1 MSKIPPQR
9 ISALFHVFKLFNSN
23 HVIYNFIIYNLQIS
37 IFGAKVRKIPLPLFL
52 SLKCCHIMNKL
63 LKLSCLSLFLA
74 LVICSCS
81 SPQKY
86 SYETVPND
94 PLKARIYTLDNG
106 LKVYLTVNKE
116 TPRIQTFIAVRVG
129 GKNDPAETTGLA
141 HYFEHLMFKGTDKYG
156 TQDYATEKPLL
167 DQIEQQFEIYRKT
180 TDETERKA
188 IYHTIDSLSYE
199 ASKYAIPNEYDKLMA
214 AIGSTGSNAYTWYD
228 QTVYQEDIPSNQ
240 IENWAK
246 IQADRFENNV
256 IRGFHTELEAVYE
269 EKNMSLTRDN
279 SKIQEA
285 IFSSLF
291 PKHPYGTQTVL
302 GTQENLKNPSIT
314 NIKNYYKQWYVP
326 NNMAICM
333 SGDLDPDETIA
344 MIDKYFGSLKPNPE
358 LPKLDLPKEDP
369 ITAPIVKEVLG
380 PDAESVALAWRFP
393 GASSKDFEILQV
405 VSQVLYNGQAGLIDL
420 NLNQQQKVLNSY
432 GYPMGLADYSALILG
447 GQPKQGQT
455 LEEVKDLLLSEIKKL
470 RTGEFDEKML
480 QANINNFKLNELQ
493 SMESNEGRADMFV
506 NSFIDG
512 TNWEDE
518 VTAIDRMAKL
528 TKEDIA
534 AFANQYLKEDNYAVI
549 YKKQGKD
556 PNEKKMTKPEITPI
570 VSNRDVTSPFL
581 TSIQESVVKP
591 IEPVFL
597 DFKKDMS
604 QLTAKSDIPVLY
616 KQNVAN
622 DLFQLI
628 YVFDMG
634 NNNDKA
640 LGTAFDYL
648 EYLGTSDM
656 TPEELKSEF
665 YRLACTFYVSPGN
678 ERTYVVLSG
687 LNENMPAAMQLF
699 EKLLADAQVN
709 KEAYENLV
717 EDILKARTDAKLNQG
732 KNFSRLMNYAMYG
745 PQSPATNVLTEAEL
759 ISMNPQELVDRIHN
773 QNNYKHRILYYGPS
787 SSKDLLATIDQ
798 YHQVPAVL
806 KDIPAGNEYPYLET
820 PTTKVLIA
828 PYEAKQIYMAQ
839 ISNLDK
845 KYDPAIE
852 PTRELYNEYFGGG
865 MNSIVFQEMRET
877 RGLAYSAWAGMLPPN
892 YLKYPYTIRTQIAT
906 QNDKMIDAVN
916 TFNDIINNMPES
928 EAAFK
933 LAKEGLINRM
943 RTDRI
948 IKSDIIWT
956 YINAQDLGQNVDP
969 RIKLYN
975 DVQTMTLKDIV
986 DFQKEWVKGRT
997 YVYCI
1002 LGDKKDLDMNKLK
1015 AVGPIEELTQQQ
1027 IFGY

>member
-1 MSKIPPQR
+1 
-9 ISALFHVFKLFNSN
+9 
-23 HVIYNFIIYNLQIS
+23 
-37 IFGAKVRKIPLPLFL
+37 
-52 SLKCCHIMNKL
+52 MNKL
-63 LKLSCLSLFLA
+63 LKLSCLSLFLI
-74 LVICSCS
+74 LVISSCS
-81 SPQKY
+81 SQKKY
-86 SYETVPND
+86 SYESVPND

-156 TQDYATEKPLL
+156 TQNYAAEKPLL
-167 DQIEQQFEIYRKT
+167 DEIEHQFEIYRKT
-180 TDETERKA
+180 TDEAERKA
-188 IYHTIDSLSYE
+188 IYHTIDSISYE
-199 ASKYAIPNEYDKLMA
+199 ASKYAIPNEYDKLMT

-269 EKNMSLTRDN
+269 EKNMSLTQDN
-279 SKIQEA
+279 SKVQEA
-285 IFSSLF
+285 IFTALF

-344 MIDKYFGSLKPNPE
+344 TIDKYFGGMQPNPE
-358 LPKLDLPKEDP
+358 LPKLNLPKEES
-369 ITAPIVKEVLG
+369 ITQPVVKEVLG

-393 GASSKDFEILQV
+393 GASSKDFEVMQV
-405 VSQVLYNGQAGLIDL
+405 VSQVLYNGKAGLIDL
-420 NLNQQQKVLNSY
+420 NLNQQQKVLAGY
-432 GYPMGLADYSALILG
+432 GYLMGLADYSAFLLG
-447 GQPKQGQT
+447 GLPKQGQT
-455 LEEVKDLLLSEIKKL
+455 LEEVKDLLLTEIKKL
-470 RTGEFDEKML
+470 CAGDFDEKML
-480 QANINNFKLNELQ
+480 EANINNFKLGELQ
-493 SMESNEGRADMFV
+493 DMESNEGRADLFV
-506 NSFIDG
+506 NSFING
-512 TNWEDE
+512 TDWEEE

-528 TKEDIA
+528 TKEDIV
-534 AFANQYLKEDNYAVI
+534 AFANKYLKEDNYAVI

-556 PNEKKMTKPEITPI
+556 PNEKKMPKPEITPI
-570 VSNRDVTSPFL
+570 VSNRDIASPFL

-597 DFKKDMS
+597 DYKKDMS
-604 QLTAKSDIPVLY
+604 QLTAKSGIPVLY

-634 NNNDKA
+634 NNQDKA
-640 LGTAFDYL
+640 LETAFDYL

-656 TPEELKSEF
+656 TPEQVKSEF
-665 YRLACTFYVSPGN
+665 YRLACTFFVSPGN
-678 ERTYVVLSG
+678 QRTYVVLSG

-709 KEAYENLV
+709 KEAYANLTS
-717 EDILKARTDAKLNQG
+717 DILKARSDAKLNQG
-732 KNFSRLMNYAMYG
+732 QNFSRLVNFAMYG
-745 PQSPATNVLTEAEL
+745 PNSPATNLLSEAEL
-759 ISMNPQELVDRIHN
+759 TSMNPQELVDRIHN
-773 QNNYKHRILYYGPS
+773 QNSYKHRILYYGPS
-787 SSKDLLATIDQ
+787 TDKELLAIIDQ
-798 YHQVPAVL
+798 NHQVPATL
-806 KDIPAGNEYPYLET
+806 KDIPAGNEYPYCET
-820 PTTKVLIA
+820 PVTKILFA

-845 KYDPAIE
+845 KFDPAIE
-852 PTRELYNEYFGGG
+852 STRELYNEYFGGG

-877 RGLAYSAWAGMLPPN
+877 RGLAYSAWASLLQPS
-892 YLKYPYTIRTQIAT
+892 YLKYPYVIRTQIAT

-933 LAKEGLINRM
+933 LAKEGLINRL

-948 IKSDIIWT
+948 IKSDIIWS
-956 YINAQDLGQNVDP
+956 YINAQDLGQDVDS
-969 RIKLYN
+969 RIQLYN
-975 DVQTMTLKDIV
+975 EVQNMTLKDVV
-986 DFQKEWVKGRT
+986 DFQKQWIKGRT

-1015 AVGPIEELTQQQ
+1015 AVGPIEELTQKQ

>member
-1 MSKIPPQR
+1 
-9 ISALFHVFKLFNSN
+9 
-23 HVIYNFIIYNLQIS
+23 
-37 IFGAKVRKIPLPLFL
+37 
-52 SLKCCHIMNKL
+52 MNKR
-63 LKLSCLSLFLA
+63 LKLSCFSLLLA
-74 LVICSCS
+74 LVIGSCS
-81 SPQKY
+81 APEKY

-141 HYFEHLMFKGTDKYG
+141 HYFEHLMFKGTDKFG

-167 DQIEQQFEIYRKT
+167 DAIEQQFEIYRKT
-180 TDETERKA
+180 TDEAERKA

-246 IQADRFENNV
+246 IQSDRFENNV

-279 SKIQEA
+279 SKVQEA

-333 SGDLDPDETIA
+333 SGDLDPEKTIA
-344 MIDKYFGSLKPNPE
+344 LIDKYFGQQQPNPE
-358 LPKLDLPKEDP
+358 LPKLNLPKEEP
-369 ITAPIVKEVLG
+369 ISQPVVKDVLG
-380 PDAESVALAWRFP
+380 PDAESIALAWRFP
-393 GASSKDFEILQV
+393 GASDKDFETLQV
-405 VSQVLYNGQAGLIDL
+405 VSQVLYNGAAGLIDL

-432 GYPMGLADYSALILG
+432 GYPMGLADYSVLLLG
-447 GQPKQGQT
+447 GLPKQGQT
-455 LEEVKDLLLSEIKKL
+455 LDEVKDLLLKEISKL
-470 RTGEFDEKML
+470 RTGDFDDKML
-480 QANINNFKLNELQ
+480 EANINNFKLAELQ

-506 NSFIDG
+506 SSFING
-512 TNWEDE
+512 TDWKDE
-518 VTAIDRMAKL
+518 VSAIDRMSTL
-528 TKEDIA
+528 TKEDIV
-534 AFANQYLKEDNYAVI
+534 AFANKYLKEDNYAAI

-556 PNEKKMTKPEITPI
+556 PDEKKMTKPEITPI
-570 VSNRDVTSPFL
+570 ISNRDVASPFL
-581 TSIQESVVKP
+581 VEVQESAVQP

-597 DFKKDMS
+597 DFKKDLN

-634 NNNDKA
+634 NNHDKA

-665 YRLACTFYVSPGN
+665 YRLACTFYVNPGS

-699 EKLLADAQVN
+699 EKLLADAQIN
-709 KEAYENLV
+709 QEAYTNMTG
-717 EDILKARTDAKLNQG
+717 DILKARADAKLNQG
-732 KNFSRLMNYAMYG
+732 KSFSRLVSYAMYG
-745 PQSPATNVLTEAEL
+745 PDSPTTNLLTEAEL
-759 ISMNPQELVDRIHN
+759 ANMNPQELVDRIHN
-773 QNNYKHRILYYGPS
+773 QNSYKHRILYYGPS
-787 SSKDLLATIDQ
+787 SSKDLLATINQ
-798 YHQVPAVL
+798 YHQIPETL

-820 PTTKVLIA
+820 PVTKILVA
-828 PYEAKQIYMAQ
+828 PYDAKQIYMAQ

-852 PTRELYNEYFGGG
+852 PVRELYNEYFGSG

-877 RGLAYSAWAGMLPPN
+877 RGLAYSAWAGMMPPS
-892 YLKYPYTIRTQIAT
+892 YLKYPYVLRTQIAT

-933 LAKEGLINRM
+933 LAKDGLINRM

-948 IKSDIIWT
+948 IKGDIIWS
-956 YINAQDLGQNVDP
+956 YIDAQDLGQSVDP

-975 DVQTMTLKDIV
+975 DVQNMTLKDIA
-986 DFQKEWVKGRT
+986 DFQKQWVKGRT

-1002 LGDKKDLDMNKLK
+1002 LGDKKDLELDKLK
-1015 AVGPIEELTQQQ
+1015 TVGPIEELTQKQ

>member
-1 MSKIPPQR
+1 
-9 ISALFHVFKLFNSN
+9 
-23 HVIYNFIIYNLQIS
+23 
-37 IFGAKVRKIPLPLFL
+37 
-52 SLKCCHIMNKL
+52 MNKR
-63 LKLSCLSLFLA
+63 LKLSCFSLLLA
-74 LVICSCS
+74 LVIGSCS
-81 SPQKY
+81 APEKY

-116 TPRIQTFIAVRVG
+116 TPRIQTFVAVRVG

-141 HYFEHLMFKGTDKYG
+141 HYFEHLMFKGTDKFG

-167 DQIEQQFEIYRKT
+167 DAIEQQFEIYRKT
-180 TDETERKA
+180 TDEAERKA

-246 IQADRFENNV
+246 IQSDRFENNV

-279 SKIQEA
+279 EKVQEA

-333 SGDLDPDETIA
+333 SGDLDPEKTIA
-344 MIDKYFGSLKPNPE
+344 LIDKYFGRQQPNPE
-358 LPKLDLPKEDP
+358 LPKLNLPKEEP
-369 ITAPIVKEVLG
+369 ISQPVVKDVLG
-380 PDAESVALAWRFP
+380 PDAESIALAWRFP
-393 GASSKDFEILQV
+393 GASDKDFETLQV
-405 VSQVLYNGQAGLIDL
+405 VSQVLYNGTAGLIDL

-432 GYPMGLADYSALILG
+432 GYPMGLADYSVLLLG
-447 GQPKQGQT
+447 GLPKQGQT
-455 LEEVKDLLLSEIKKL
+455 LDEVKDLLLKEINKL
-470 RTGEFDEKML
+470 RTGDFDDKML
-480 QANINNFKLNELQ
+480 EANINNFKLAQLQ

-506 NSFIDG
+506 SSFING
-512 TNWEDE
+512 TDWKDE
-518 VTAIDRMAKL
+518 VNAIDRMSKL
-528 TKEDIA
+528 TKEDIV
-534 AFANQYLKEDNYAVI
+534 AFANKYLKEDNYAAI

-570 VSNRDVTSPFL
+570 ISNRDVASPFL
-581 TSIQESVVKP
+581 AEIQESAVQP

-597 DFKKDMS
+597 DFKKDLNL
-604 QLTAKSDIPVLY
+604 LTAKSDIPILY
-616 KQNVAN
+616 KQNVTN

-634 NNNDKA
+634 NNHDKA

-665 YRLACTFYVSPGN
+665 YRLACTFFVSPGN

-687 LNENMPAAMQLF
+687 LNENMPDAMQLF

-709 KEAYENLV
+709 QEAYISMAG
-717 EDILKARTDAKLNQG
+717 DILKARADEKLNQG
-732 KNFSRLMNYAMYG
+732 KNFSRLMSYAMYG
-745 PQSPATNVLTEAEL
+745 PDSPTTNLLTEAEL
-759 ISMNPQELVDRIHN
+759 TKLNPQELVDRIHN
-773 QNNYKHRILYYGPS
+773 QNSYKHRILYYGPS
-787 SSKDLLATIDQ
+787 SSKDLLAIINQ
-798 YHQVPAVL
+798 HHQVPETL

-820 PTTKVLIA
+820 PATKVLIA
-828 PYEAKQIYMAQ
+828 PYDAKQIYMAQ

-852 PTRELYNEYFGGG
+852 PVRELYNEYFGGG

-877 RGLAYSAWAGMLPPN
+877 RGLAYSAWAGMMVPS
-892 YLKYPYTIRTQIAT
+892 YLKYPYVLRTQIAT

-933 LAKEGLINRM
+933 LAKDGLINRM

-948 IKSDIIWT
+948 IKGDIIWS
-956 YINAQDLGQNVDP
+956 YIDAQDLGQSVDP

-975 DVQTMTLKDIV
+975 DVQNMTLKDIA
-986 DFQKEWVKGRT
+986 DFQKQWVKGRT

-1002 LGDKKDLDMNKLK
+1002 LGDKKDLELDKLK
-1015 AVGPIEELTQQQ
+1015 TVGPIEELTQKQ

>member
-1 MSKIPPQR
+1 
-9 ISALFHVFKLFNSN
+9 
-23 HVIYNFIIYNLQIS
+23 
-37 IFGAKVRKIPLPLFL
+37 
-52 SLKCCHIMNKL
+52 MNKR
-63 LKLSCLSLFLA
+63 LKLSCFSLLLA
-74 LVICSCS
+74 LVIGSCS
-81 SPQKY
+81 APEKY

-116 TPRIQTFIAVRVG
+116 TPRIQTFVAVRVG

-141 HYFEHLMFKGTDKYG
+141 HYFEHLMFKGTDKFG

-167 DQIEQQFEIYRKT
+167 DAIEQQFEIYRKT
-180 TDETERKA
+180 TDEAERKA

-246 IQADRFENNV
+246 IQSDRFENNV

-279 SKIQEA
+279 EKVQEA

-333 SGDLDPDETIA
+333 SGDLDPEKTIA
-344 MIDKYFGSLKPNPE
+344 LIDKYFGRQQPNPE
-358 LPKLDLPKEDP
+358 LPKLNLPKEEHISQP
-369 ITAPIVKEVLG
+369 VVKDVLG
-380 PDAESVALAWRFP
+380 PDAESIALAWRFP
-393 GASSKDFEILQV
+393 GASDKDFETLQV
-405 VSQVLYNGQAGLIDL
+405 VSQVLYNGTAGLIDL

-432 GYPMGLADYSALILG
+432 GYPMGLADYSVLLLG
-447 GQPKQGQT
+447 GLPKQGQK
-455 LEEVKDLLLSEIKKL
+455 LDEVKDLLLKEINKL
-470 RTGEFDEKML
+470 RTGDFDDKML
-480 QANINNFKLNELQ
+480 EANINNFKLAQLQ

-506 NSFIDG
+506 SSFING
-512 TNWEDE
+512 TDWKDE
-518 VTAIDRMAKL
+518 VNAIDRMSKL
-528 TKEDIA
+528 TKEDIV
-534 AFANQYLKEDNYAVI
+534 AFANKYLKENNYAAI

-570 VSNRDVTSPFL
+570 ISNRDVASPFL
-581 TSIQESVVKP
+581 AEIQESAVQP

-597 DFKKDMS
+597 DFKKDLN
-604 QLTAKSDIPVLY
+604 QLTAKSDIPILY
-616 KQNVAN
+616 KQNVTN

-634 NNNDKA
+634 NNHDKA

-665 YRLACTFYVSPGN
+665 YRLTCTFYVSPGN

-687 LNENMPAAMQLF
+687 LNENMPDAMQLF

-709 KEAYENLV
+709 QEAYINMAG
-717 EDILKARTDAKLNQG
+717 DILKARADEKLNQG
-732 KNFSRLMNYAMYG
+732 KNFSRLVSYAMYG
-745 PQSPATNVLTEAEL
+745 PDSPTTNLLTEAEL
-759 ISMNPQELVDRIHN
+759 TKLNPQELVDRIHN
-773 QNNYKHRILYYGPS
+773 QNSYKHRILYYGPS
-787 SSKDLLATIDQ
+787 SSKDLLAIINQ
-798 YHQVPAVL
+798 HHQVPETL

-820 PTTKVLIA
+820 PATKVLIA
-828 PYEAKQIYMAQ
+828 PYDAKQIYMAQ

-852 PTRELYNEYFGGG
+852 PVRELYNEYFGGG

-877 RGLAYSAWAGMLPPN
+877 RGLAYSAWAGMMAPS
-892 YLKYPYTIRTQIAT
+892 YLKYPYVLRTQIAT

-933 LAKEGLINRM
+933 LAKDGLMNRM

-948 IKSDIIWT
+948 IKGDIIWS
-956 YINAQDLGQNVDP
+956 YIDAQDLGQNVDP

-975 DVQTMTLKDIV
+975 DVQNMTLKDIA
-986 DFQKEWVKGRT
+986 DFQKQWVKGRT

-1002 LGDKKDLDMNKLK
+1002 LGDKKDLELDKLK

>member
-1 MSKIPPQR
+1 
-9 ISALFHVFKLFNSN
+9 
-23 HVIYNFIIYNLQIS
+23 
-37 IFGAKVRKIPLPLFL
+37 
-52 SLKCCHIMNKL
+52 MNKL

-74 LVICSCS
+74 LVMSSCS
-81 SPQKY
+81 SQKKY

-156 TQDYATEKPLL
+156 TQDYA
-167 DQIEQQFEIYRKT
+167 
-180 TDETERKA
+180 DEAERKA

-214 AIGSTGSNAYTWYD
+214 AIGSSGSNAYTWYD

-279 SKIQEA
+279 SKVQEA

-344 MIDKYFGSLKPNPE
+344 LIDKYFGGLKPNPE
-358 LPKLDLPKEDP
+358 LPKLNLPKEDP
-369 ITAPIVKEVLG
+369 ITAPVVKEVLG

-393 GASSKDFEILQV
+393 GLASKDFEVLQV
-405 VSQVLYNGQAGLIDL
+405 VSQVLYNGKAGLIDL
-420 NLNQQQKVLNSY
+420 DLNQQQKVLNSY
-432 GYPMGLADYSALILG
+432 GYPMGLADYSAFILG
-447 GQPKQGQT
+447 GLPKQGQT
-455 LEEVKDLLLSEIKKL
+455 LEEVKDLLLNEIKKL
-470 RTGEFDEKML
+470 RAGEFDEKML
-480 QANINNFKLNELQ
+480 QANINNFKLYELQ
-493 SMESNEGRADMFV
+493 SMESNEGRADIFV
-506 NSFIDG
+506 NSFING

-528 TKEDIA
+528 TKEDIV
-534 AFANQYLKEDNYAVI
+534 AFADKYLKEDNYAVV

-570 VSNRDVTSPFL
+570 VSNRDVASPFL
-581 TSIQESVVKP
+581 TSIQENAVKP

-616 KQNVAN
+616 KQNTTN

-709 KEAYENLV
+709 KEAYNNLV
-717 EDILKARTDAKLNQG
+717 GDILKARADAKLNQG
-732 KNFSRLMNYAMYG
+732 QNFSRLMNYAMYG
-745 PQSPATNVLTEAEL
+745 PKSPATNLLTEAEL
-759 ISMNPQELVDRIHN
+759 ASMNPQELVDRIHN

-787 SSKDLLATIDQ
+787 SSKDLLATIEQ
-798 YHQVPAVL
+798 YHQVPATL
-806 KDIPAGNEYPYLET
+806 KDIPAGNEYSYLET
-820 PTTKVLIA
+820 PATKVLVA

-877 RGLAYSAWAGMLPPN
+877 RGLAYSAWAGIMPPS

-956 YINAQDLGQNVDP
+956 YINAQDLGQSVDP

-1015 AVGPIEELTQQQ
+1015 AVGPIEELTQEQ

>member
-1 MSKIPPQR
+1 
-9 ISALFHVFKLFNSN
+9 
-23 HVIYNFIIYNLQIS
+23 
-37 IFGAKVRKIPLPLFL
+37 
-52 SLKCCHIMNKL
+52 MNKL

-74 LVICSCS
+74 LVMSSCS
-81 SPQKY
+81 SQKKY

-156 TQDYATEKPLL
+156 TQDYAAEKPLL
-167 DQIEQQFEIYRKT
+167 DQIEQQFEIYRQT
-180 TDETERKA
+180 TDEAERKA

-214 AIGSTGSNAYTWYD
+214 AIGSSGSNAYTWYD

-279 SKIQEA
+279 SKVQEA

-344 MIDKYFGSLKPNPE
+344 LIDKYFGGLKPNPE
-358 LPKLDLPKEDP
+358 LPKLNLPKEDP
-369 ITAPIVKEVLG
+369 ITAPVVKEVLG

-393 GASSKDFEILQV
+393 GLASKDFEVLQV
-405 VSQVLYNGQAGLIDL
+405 VSQVLYNGKAGLIDL
-420 NLNQQQKVLNSY
+420 DLNQQQKVLNSY
-432 GYPMGLADYSALILG
+432 GYPMGLADYSAFILG
-447 GQPKQGQT
+447 GLPKQGQT
-455 LEEVKDLLLSEIKKL
+455 LEEVKDLLLNEI
-470 RTGEFDEKML
+470 KML
-480 QANINNFKLNELQ
+480 QANINNFKLYELQ
-493 SMESNEGRADMFV
+493 SMESNEGRADIFV
-506 NSFIDG
+506 NSFING

-528 TKEDIA
+528 TKEDIV
-534 AFANQYLKEDNYAVI
+534 AFADKYLKEDNYAVV

-570 VSNRDVTSPFL
+570 VSNRDVASPFL
-581 TSIQESVVKP
+581 TSIQENAVKP

-616 KQNVAN
+616 KQNTTN

-709 KEAYENLV
+709 KEAYNNLV
-717 EDILKARTDAKLNQG
+717 GDILKARADAKLNQG
-732 KNFSRLMNYAMYG
+732 QNFSRLMNYAMYG
-745 PQSPATNVLTEAEL
+745 PKSPATNLLTEAEL
-759 ISMNPQELVDRIHN
+759 ASMNPQELVDRIHN

-787 SSKDLLATIDQ
+787 SSKDLLATIEQ
-798 YHQVPAVL
+798 YHQVPATL
-806 KDIPAGNEYPYLET
+806 KDIPAGNEYSYLET
-820 PTTKVLIA
+820 PATKVLVA

-877 RGLAYSAWAGMLPPN
+877 RGLAYSAWAGIMPPS

-956 YINAQDLGQNVDP
+956 YINAQDLGQSVDP

-1015 AVGPIEELTQQQ
+1015 AVGPIEELTQEQ

>member
-1 MSKIPPQR
+1 
-9 ISALFHVFKLFNSN
+9 
-23 HVIYNFIIYNLQIS
+23 
-37 IFGAKVRKIPLPLFL
+37 
-52 SLKCCHIMNKL
+52 MNKL

-94 PLKARIYTLDNG
+94 PLKARIYTLGNG

-180 TDETERKA
+180 TDEAERKA

-447 GQPKQGQT
+447 GQPKQVQT

>member
-1 MSKIPPQR
+1 
-9 ISALFHVFKLFNSN
+9 
-23 HVIYNFIIYNLQIS
+23 
-37 IFGAKVRKIPLPLFL
+37 
-52 SLKCCHIMNKL
+52 MNKR
-63 LKLSCLSLFLA
+63 LKLSCFSLLLA
-74 LVICSCS
+74 LVIGSCS
-81 SPQKY
+81 APEKY

-141 HYFEHLMFKGTDKYG
+141 HYFEHLMFKGTDKFG

-167 DQIEQQFEIYRKT
+167 DAIEQQFEIYRKT
-180 TDETERKA
+180 TDEAERKA

-199 ASKYAIPNEYDKLMA
+199 ASKYAIPNEYDKLMV

-246 IQADRFENNV
+246 IQSDRFENNV

-279 SKIQEA
+279 SKVQEA

-333 SGDLDPDETIA
+333 SGDLDPEKTIA
-344 MIDKYFGSLKPNPE
+344 LIDQYFGQQQPNPE
-358 LPKLDLPKEDP
+358 LPKLNLPKEEP
-369 ITAPIVKEVLG
+369 ISQPVVKDVLG
-380 PDAESVALAWRFP
+380 PDAESIALAWRFP
-393 GASSKDFEILQV
+393 GASDKDFETLQV
-405 VSQVLYNGQAGLIDL
+405 VSQVLYNGAAGLIDL

-432 GYPMGLADYSALILG
+432 GYPMGLADYSVLLLG
-447 GQPKQGQT
+447 GLPKQGQT
-455 LEEVKDLLLSEIKKL
+455 LDEVKDLLLKEISKL
-470 RTGEFDEKML
+470 RTGDFDDKML
-480 QANINNFKLNELQ
+480 EANINNFKLAELQ

-506 NSFIDG
+506 SSFING
-512 TNWEDE
+512 TDWKDE
-518 VTAIDRMAKL
+518 VSAIDRMSKL
-528 TKEDIA
+528 TKEDIVV
-534 AFANQYLKEDNYAVI
+534 FANKYLKEDNYAAI

-556 PNEKKMTKPEITPI
+556 PDEKKMTKPEITPI
-570 VSNRDVTSPFL
+570 ISNRDVASPFL
-581 TSIQESVVKP
+581 AEVQESAVQP
-591 IEPVFL
+591 IEPIFL
-597 DFKKDMS
+597 DFKKDLN

-634 NNNDKA
+634 NNHDKA

-665 YRLACTFYVSPGN
+665 YRLACTFYVNPGS

-709 KEAYENLV
+709 QEAYTNMTG
-717 EDILKARTDAKLNQG
+717 DILKARADAKLNQG
-732 KNFSRLMNYAMYG
+732 KNFSRLVSYAMYG
-745 PQSPATNVLTEAEL
+745 PDSPTTNLLTEAEL
-759 ISMNPQELVDRIHN
+759 ANMNPQELVDRIHN
-773 QNNYKHRILYYGPS
+773 QNSYKHRILYYGPS
-787 SSKDLLATIDQ
+787 SSKDLLATINQ
-798 YHQVPAVL
+798 YHQIPETL

-820 PTTKVLIA
+820 PVTKILVA
-828 PYEAKQIYMAQ
+828 PYDAKQIYMAQ

-845 KYDPAIE
+845 KYDPTIE
-852 PTRELYNEYFGGG
+852 PVRELYNEYFGGG

-877 RGLAYSAWAGMLPPN
+877 RGLAYSAWAGMMPPS
-892 YLKYPYTIRTQIAT
+892 YLKYPYVLRTQIAT

-933 LAKEGLINRM
+933 LAKDGLINRM

-948 IKSDIIWT
+948 IKGDIIWS
-956 YINAQDLGQNVDP
+956 YINAQDLGQSVDP

-975 DVQTMTLKDIV
+975 DVQNMTLKDIA
-986 DFQKEWVKGRT
+986 DFQKQWVKGRT

-1002 LGDKKDLDMNKLK
+1002 LGDKKDLELDKLK
-1015 AVGPIEELTQQQ
+1015 TVGPIEELTQKQ

>member
-1 MSKIPPQR
+1 
-9 ISALFHVFKLFNSN
+9 
-23 HVIYNFIIYNLQIS
+23 
-37 IFGAKVRKIPLPLFL
+37 
-52 SLKCCHIMNKL
+52 MNKL

-74 LVICSCS
+74 VVICSCS
-81 SPQKY
+81 SQKKY

-141 HYFEHLMFKGTDKYG
+141 HYFEHLMFKGTDKFG

-167 DQIEQQFEIYRKT
+167 DAIEQQFEIYRKT
-180 TDETERKA
+180 TDEAKRKA

-279 SKIQEA
+279 SKVQEA

-333 SGDLDPDETIA
+333 SGDLDPDATIA
-344 MIDKYFGSLKPNPE
+344 LIDKYFGGLKPNPD
-358 LPKLDLPKEDP
+358 LPKLNLAKEAP
-369 ITAPIVKEVLG
+369 ITQPVVKEVLG

-393 GASSKDFEILQV
+393 GVSDKDFEILQV
-405 VSQVLYNGQAGLIDL
+405 VSQVLYNGKAGLIDL
-420 NLNQQQKVLNSY
+420 DLNQQQKVLNSY
-432 GYPMGLADYSALILG
+432 GYPMGLADYSALLLG
-447 GQPKQGQT
+447 GLPKQGQT
-455 LEEVKDLLLSEIKKL
+455 LEEVKDLLLGEIKKL
-470 RTGEFDEKML
+470 RAGDFDEKML
-480 QANINNFKLNELQ
+480 EANINNFKLGELQ
-493 SMESNEGRADMFV
+493 NMESNEGRADMFV
-506 NSFIDG
+506 NSFING
-512 TNWEDE
+512 TDWKDE

-528 TKEDIA
+528 TKEDIVT
-534 AFANQYLKEDNYAVI
+534 FANKYLKEDNYAVI

-570 VSNRDVTSPFL
+570 ITNRDVASPFL
-581 TSIQESVVKP
+581 VKVQESAVKP

-597 DFKKDMS
+597 DYQKDMS
-604 QLTAKSDIPVLY
+604 QLKAKSDIPVLY

-634 NNNDKA
+634 NNHDKA

-665 YRLACTFYVSPGN
+665 YRLACTFYVSPGY

-687 LNENMPAAMQLF
+687 LNENMPAAVQLF

-709 KEAYENLV
+709 KEAYANMAG
-717 EDILKARTDAKLNQG
+717 DILKARSDAKLNQSQ
-732 KNFSRLMNYAMYG
+732 NFSRLMSYAMYG
-745 PQSPATNVLTEAEL
+745 PQSPATNLLTEAEL
-759 ISMNPQELVDRIHN
+759 TNMNPQELVDRIHN
-773 QNNYKHRILYYGPS
+773 QNSYKHRILYYGPS
-787 SSKDLLATIDQ
+787 SSKDLLATINQ

-806 KDIPAGNEYPYLET
+806 KDIPAGNEYSYLET
-820 PTTKVLIA
+820 PVTKVLIA
-828 PYEAKQIYMAQ
+828 PYDAKQIYMAQ
-839 ISNLDK
+839 ISNLGK

-852 PTRELYNEYFGGG
+852 PTRKLYNEYFGGG

-877 RGLAYSAWAGMLPPN
+877 RGLAYSAWASILPPN
-892 YLKYPYTIRTQIAT
+892 YLKYPYILRTQIAT
-906 QNDKMIDAVN
+906 QNDKMIDAVT

-933 LAKEGLINRM
+933 LAKDGLTNRL
-943 RTDRI
+943 RTERI
-948 IKSDIIWT
+948 VKGDIIWS
-956 YINAQDLGQNVDP
+956 YINAQDLGQNIDP

-975 DVQTMTLKDIV
+975 DIQNMTLKDIA
-986 DFQKEWVKGRT
+986 DFQKQWVKGRT

-1002 LGDKKDLDMNKLK
+1002 LGDKKDLELDKLK
-1015 AVGPIEELTQQQ
+1015 AVGPIEELTQEQ

>member
-1 MSKIPPQR
+1 
-9 ISALFHVFKLFNSN
+9 
-23 HVIYNFIIYNLQIS
+23 
-37 IFGAKVRKIPLPLFL
+37 
-52 SLKCCHIMNKL
+52 MNKR
-63 LKLSCLSLFLA
+63 LKLSCFSLLLA
-74 LVICSCS
+74 LVIGSCS
-81 SPQKY
+81 APEKY

-116 TPRIQTFIAVRVG
+116 TPRIQTFVAVRVG

-141 HYFEHLMFKGTDKYG
+141 HYFEHLMFKGTDKFG

-167 DQIEQQFEIYRKT
+167 DAIEQQFEIYRKT
-180 TDETERKA
+180 TDEAERKA

-246 IQADRFENNV
+246 IQSDRFENNV

-279 SKIQEA
+279 EKVQEA

-333 SGDLDPDETIA
+333 SGDLDPEKTIA
-344 MIDKYFGSLKPNPE
+344 LIDKYFGQQQPNPE
-358 LPKLDLPKEDP
+358 LPKLNLPKEEP
-369 ITAPIVKEVLG
+369 ISQPVVKDVLG
-380 PDAESVALAWRFP
+380 PDAESIALAWRFP
-393 GASSKDFEILQV
+393 GASDKDFETLQV
-405 VSQVLYNGQAGLIDL
+405 VSQVLYNGTAGLIDL

-432 GYPMGLADYSALILG
+432 GYPMGLADYSVLLLG
-447 GQPKQGQT
+447 GLPKQGQT
-455 LEEVKDLLLSEIKKL
+455 LDEVKDLLLKEINKL
-470 RTGEFDEKML
+470 RTGDFDDKML
-480 QANINNFKLNELQ
+480 EANINNFKLAELQ

-506 NSFIDG
+506 SSFING
-512 TNWEDE
+512 TDWKDE
-518 VTAIDRMAKL
+518 VNAIDRMSKL
-528 TKEDIA
+528 TKEDIV
-534 AFANQYLKEDNYAVI
+534 AFANKYLKENNYAAI

-570 VSNRDVTSPFL
+570 ISNRDVASPFL
-581 TSIQESVVKP
+581 AEIQESAVQP

-597 DFKKDMS
+597 DFKKDLN
-604 QLTAKSDIPVLY
+604 QLTAKSDIPILY
-616 KQNVAN
+616 KQNVTN

-634 NNNDKA
+634 NNHDKA

-665 YRLACTFYVSPGN
+665 YRLACTFFVSPGN

-687 LNENMPAAMQLF
+687 LNENMPDAMQLF

-709 KEAYENLV
+709 QEAYINMAG
-717 EDILKARTDAKLNQG
+717 DILKARADEKLNQG
-732 KNFSRLMNYAMYG
+732 KNFSRLVSYAMYG
-745 PQSPATNVLTEAEL
+745 PDSPTTNLLTEAEL
-759 ISMNPQELVDRIHN
+759 TKLNPQELVDRIHN
-773 QNNYKHRILYYGPS
+773 QNSYKHRILYYGPS
-787 SSKDLLATIDQ
+787 SSKDLLAIINQ
-798 YHQVPAVL
+798 HHQVPETL

-820 PTTKVLIA
+820 PATKVLIA
-828 PYEAKQIYMAQ
+828 PYDAKQIYMAQ

-852 PTRELYNEYFGGG
+852 PVRELYNEYFGGG

-877 RGLAYSAWAGMLPPN
+877 RGLAYSAWAGMMAPS
-892 YLKYPYTIRTQIAT
+892 YLKYPYVLRTQIAT

-933 LAKEGLINRM
+933 LAKDGLINRM

-948 IKSDIIWT
+948 IKGDIIWS
-956 YINAQDLGQNVDP
+956 YIDAQDLGQSVDP

-975 DVQTMTLKDIV
+975 DVQNMTLKDIA
-986 DFQKEWVKGRT
+986 DFQKQWVKGRT

-1002 LGDKKDLDMNKLK
+1002 LGDKKDLELDKLK
-1015 AVGPIEELTQQQ
+1015 TVGPIEELTQKQ